1 MRSCAAAWDALQLLP
16 NATLKGGR
24 LQVQWQLE
32 PRRISRNALHD
43 FLHPSVERIAPGV
56 DFRSRIFAMQFF
68 HQFGIGVSEINGR
81 YAALRGG
88 HKNLSDRR
96 FCDGVSDLHVLASF
110 SICCRGHAQL
120 GVATLVNA
128 ARGAIASFV
137 PCVSDA
143 FPIAEQFLKAR
154 QPERCGQTP
163 GTKTRG
169 LAE

>member
-24 LQVQWQLE
+24 LQVQGQLQ

-68 HQFGIGVSEINGR
+68 HQLGIGVSEINGR

-88 HKNLSDRR
+88 HENPSERR
-96 FCDGVSDLHVLASF
+96 FFDGVSELHVLASF
-110 SICCRGHAQL
+110 SILRRGHAQL
-120 GVATLVNA
+120 GITPFVYP
-128 ARGAIASFV
+128 ARRTETS
-137 PCVSDA
+137 
-143 FPIAEQFLKAR
+143 L
-154 QPERCGQTP
+154 
-163 GTKTRG
+163 
-169 LAE
+169 